1 MIVGLS
7 FVIGV
12 LVGYFGSGDSSNG
25 HTQMLSPLVIDQ
37 VYSNILFTIILINIV
52 WQQSNWHFIS
62 PDNKDNQIAKGY
74 EELFK

>member
-1 MIVGLS
+1 MGPLFLERKTIFLGVVIVGLS

-25 HTQMLSPLVIDQ
+25 HTQMLKSLVIDQ

-52 WQQSNWHFIS
+52 WQKFN
-62 PDNKDNQIAKGY
+62 
-74 EELFK
+74 